1 MFSDFPLK
9 EVKRIQTELLYHLEH
24 THSGICLKIQQAEDY
39 SDEIKAAVID
49 YANRFFT
56 KHLVL

>member
-1 MFSDFPLK
+1 M
-9 EVKRIQTELLYHLEH
+9 
-24 THSGICLKIQQAEDY
+24 GICLKIQHVDTLT
-39 SDEIKAAVID
+39 DEIKAGIID